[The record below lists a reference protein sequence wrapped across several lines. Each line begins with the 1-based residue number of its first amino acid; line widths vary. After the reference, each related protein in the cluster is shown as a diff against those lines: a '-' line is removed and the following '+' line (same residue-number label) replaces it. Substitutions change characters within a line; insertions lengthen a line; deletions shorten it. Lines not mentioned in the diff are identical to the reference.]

1 MEGEI
6 ASLVSCTLIL
16 PRRGNHS
23 DGLTYR
29 MVGSYK
35 RVSVEV
41 ARNPRVS
48 GVAGLPW
55 PVTPLP
61 WYTARYRNLFC
72 IILMFKIATDKRNR
86 YTRYT
91 EPRFTQAIVPYNAGL
106 STFYR
111 ASNSLVTIWRIIDT
125 SNQVTVTRIAFPVR
139 YTRGIVVLKLYLF
152 NQIWWCYD
160 VSGLQKLSIQ

>member
-6 ASLVSCTLIL
+6 ASLVSCTLVL
-16 PRRGNHS
+16 PRRGDHS
-23 DGLTYR
+23 DGPTYR
-29 MVGSYK
+29 TVGSYK

-61 WYTARYRNLFC
+61 WYTARHRNLFC
-72 IILMFKIATDKRNR
+72 IIPVFKIATDKHNR
-86 YTRYT
+86 YTRYIQN
-91 EPRFTQAIVPYNAGL
+91 PDVLFRRSSPCNAGL
-106 STFYR
+106 STFHR

-125 SNQVTVTRIAFPVR
+125 SNQATVTRIAFPVR
-139 YTRGIVVLKLYLF
+139 YTRDPCF
-152 NQIWWCYD
+152 NYILSIEFD
-160 VSGLQKLSIQ
+160 VSSLQKLSIK